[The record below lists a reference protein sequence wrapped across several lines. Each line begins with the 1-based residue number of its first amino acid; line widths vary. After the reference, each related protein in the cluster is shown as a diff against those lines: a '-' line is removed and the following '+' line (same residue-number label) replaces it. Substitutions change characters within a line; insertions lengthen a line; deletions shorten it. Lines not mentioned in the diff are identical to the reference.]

1 VPSLALTCLV
11 AACGGA
17 AQMTLSGADND
28 PAALRQALASRTAA
42 APAPARP
49 MAYALLA
56 DGRIA
61 AHDLEARRA
70 VWTVNARVLS
80 RIVVAGSFLVARE
93 DDGLCA
99 RAVDDGR
106 KLWTQALPPGMTLTG
121 LAADADRAFALV
133 TDGKNEWTLLAYDA
147 AGKLLWRSPSPGAL
161 GTPAA
166 ARGLVYLPFLNQWLA
181 ILDARTGVELA
192 RLRQEDEAVSWVRAG
207 ADGVTFGSRG
217 VLRLDENAAT
227 GRRGP
232 GRYVAARLPG
242 FASLL
247 MHLDAFHPAA
257 ATYSALDRTRLLWRV
272 TPDMHF
278 AEDTVVLVAQRYAF
292 GLDPET
298 GTARWGRIARN
309 DVVAAEDTGAAVL
322 VVGLGGEI
330 VGLDKKTGAITDG
343 GSFGARVLGV
353 TFAAEGW
360 RPAGEAAE
368 PAEPVVNAMAAIA
381 TDRDTRFGAAKLFAV
396 DQLAVLDGLEPARAL
411 IAILED
417 PRTSVDVARAAG
429 DALVERR
436 DPEAVPL
443 YVEALATHA
452 DYVTGTS
459 PRGVEVLAR
468 ALGALGAPEGQTALV
483 AHLQDPA
490 TSIGAVQEIARALVA
505 MRARGSL
512 PALGS
517 LLLLHRCDARFSAVA
532 EAVADAVA
540 ALGGAAGREL
550 LAFVAADPRT
560 APPLAGHVRVLLEGG
575 GAR

>member
-1 VPSLALTCLV
+1 MRRLLALTLL
-11 AACGGA
+11 AGCGGA
-17 AQMTLSGADND
+17 QQLTLSGVDND
-28 PAALRQALASRTAA
+28 PAALRQALASQTAA
-42 APAPARP
+42 APAPSRA

-61 AHDLEARRA
+61 AHDLEARSDL
-70 VWTVNARVLS
+70 WTVTAAVKS

-93 DDGLCA
+93 DDGLTA
-99 RAVDDGR
+99 RSVDDGR
-106 KLWTQALPPGMTLTG
+106 KLWTQPLPAGMALTG

-133 TDGKNEWTLLAYDA
+133 TDGKTDWTLLAYDA
-147 AGKLLWRSPSPGAL
+147 TGKLVWRSPSPGAL
-161 GTPAA
+161 GAPAA

-181 ILDARTGVELA
+181 ILDARTGNELV

-207 ADGVTFGSRG
+207 TDGVTFGSRG
-217 VLRLDENAAT
+217 VLRLDENAAS

-278 AEDTVVLVAQRYAF
+278 ADDTVVLVAQRYAF

-298 GTARWGRIARN
+298 GMARWGRIARN

-353 TFAAEGW
+353 TFSAEGW
-360 RPAGEAAE
+360 RPRAGEPE
-368 PAEPVVNAMAAIA
+368 PAEPAVKAMASIA
-381 TDRDTRFGAAKLFAV
+381 TDRDTRFGAAKMFAV
-396 DQLAVLDGLEPARAL
+396 EQLALLPGLEPARAL
-411 IAILED
+411 IAIVED

-452 DYVTGTS
+452 DFVAGKS

-490 TSIGAVQEIARALVA
+490 TPVGAVQEIARALVA
-505 MRARGSL
+505 MQAKGSV
-512 PALGS
+512 PALTS
-517 LLLLHRCDARFSAVA
+517 VLLLHRCDARFSAVA

-540 ALGGAAGREL
+540 ALGGAAGREIL
-550 LAFVAADPRT
+550 TFVASDPRT
-560 APPLAGHVRVLLEGG
+560 APSLAGHVRVLLEGG